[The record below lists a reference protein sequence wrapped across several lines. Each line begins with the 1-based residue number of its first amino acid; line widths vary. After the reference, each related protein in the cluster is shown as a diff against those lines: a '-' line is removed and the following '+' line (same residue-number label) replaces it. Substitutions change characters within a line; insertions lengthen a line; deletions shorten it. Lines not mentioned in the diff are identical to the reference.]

1 MALQYF
7 IGAVIDWHAYLIY
20 EDLMMIIQW
29 CFSVIEAVIG
39 LHVTEEFDRYCDDI
53 SGSPAWGGHLEVM
66 ALS

>member
-1 MALQYF
+1 
-7 IGAVIDWHAYLIY
+7 
-20 EDLMMIIQW
+20 MMIIQW